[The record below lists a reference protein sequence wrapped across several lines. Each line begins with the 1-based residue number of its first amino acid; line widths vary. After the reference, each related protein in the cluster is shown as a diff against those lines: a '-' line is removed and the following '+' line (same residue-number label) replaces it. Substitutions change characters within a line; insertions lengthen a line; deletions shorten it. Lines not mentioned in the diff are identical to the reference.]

1 MQYKEKGYI
10 SLVCYLCNDADT
22 VQPFLREIMPLIREN
37 FENYQLVFVD
47 DFSSDKTFEI
57 TTKMFKEFNVSG
69 SVLRLSQKHGNER
82 GILAG
87 LDKAV
92 GDFII
97 EFGCPIVDFPINL
110 ISQSFEAIK
119 SGKEI
124 AVILPEK
131 PLNFS
136 TKIYYFL
143 FNKFSYLNEPLASE
157 RVLIM
162 TRRALNSI
170 LSIDERIRYK
180 KALLSLAG
188 FPKEFIP
195 YKPIN
200 SQYVDKRSFSE
211 KILSTFENF
220 ASYTSIGSRAPLFL
234 SAIFLMISM
243 VIGMWVIYNY
253 FFVENLVGVGW
264 ISVMG
269 FMSIS
274 FSGLFFLLGVLSEY
288 VTKILREIVNIPI
301 YTIGETYTNC
311 STNQDENTIFLSDR
325 PESSL
330 S

>member
-1 MQYKEKGYI
+1 MQYKEKAYI

-57 TTKMFKEFNVSG
+57 TTKMFKEFNVPG

-110 ISQSFEAIK
+110 ISQAFEAIK

-157 RVLIM
+157 RVLI
-162 TRRALNSI
+162 
-170 LSIDERIRYK
+170 
-180 KALLSLAG
+180 
-188 FPKEFIP
+188 
-195 YKPIN
+195 
-200 SQYVDKRSFSE
+200 
-211 KILSTFENF
+211 
-220 ASYTSIGSRAPLFL
+220 
-234 SAIFLMISM
+234 
-243 VIGMWVIYNY
+243 
-253 FFVENLVGVGW
+253 
-264 ISVMG
+264 
-269 FMSIS
+269 
-274 FSGLFFLLGVLSEY
+274 
-288 VTKILREIVNIPI
+288 
-301 YTIGETYTNC
+301 
-311 STNQDENTIFLSDR
+311 TNQLIASMLIKDHSLKKYYPPLKTLLLTPQLALEPPYSFLQYF
-325 PESSL
+325 
-330 S
+330 

>member
-10 SLVCYLCNDADT
+10 SLVCYLHNDADAI
-22 VQPFLREIMPLIREN
+22 QPFLREIVPLIKET

-47 DFSSDKTFEI
+47 DFSSDKTFE
-57 TTKMFKEFNVSG
+57 TTKKVLEEINVPG

-97 EFGCPIVDFPINL
+97 EFGCPVIDFPLHL
-110 ISQSFEAIK
+110 ISRSFEAIK

-131 PLNFS
+131 PLNLA
-136 TKIYYFL
+136 TRIYYFL

-188 FPKEFIP
+188 FPKEYIP

-200 SQYVDKRSFSE
+200 NKYVDKRSFSE
-211 KILSTFENF
+211 KMLSTFENF

-234 SAIFLMISM
+234 SVIFFVVSM
-243 VIGMWVIYNY
+243 VIGIWVTYNY
-253 FFVENLVGVGW
+253 LFVENIAGVGW
-264 ISVMG
+264 VSVMG

-274 FSGLFFLLGVLSEY
+274 FSGLFFLLGILSEY
-288 VTKILREIVNIPI
+288 VTKILRETVNIPI
-301 YTIGETYTNC
+301 YTIGETYT
-311 STNQDENTIFLSDR
+311 SGSSNQDKHVSRHPSGHLLS
-325 PESSL
+325 
-330 S
+330 

>member
-10 SLVCYLCNDADT
+10 SLVCYLCNDADAIR
-22 VQPFLREIMPLIREN
+22 PFLREIMPLIRET

-47 DFSSDKTFEI
+47 DFSSDKTFE
-57 TTKMFKEFNVSG
+57 TTKEVFEEINVPG
-69 SVLRLSQKHGNER
+69 SVLRLSQKHGIER
-82 GILAG
+82 GLLAG

-97 EFGCPIVDFPINL
+97 EFSCPIVDFPLNL
-110 ISQSFEAIK
+110 IGHSFEAIK

-131 PLNFS
+131 PLNFA

-143 FNKFSYLNEPLASE
+143 FNKFSYLNEPLATE

-180 KALLSLAG
+180 KALLSLSG
-188 FPKEFIP
+188 FPKKYIP

-200 SQYVDKRSFSE
+200 NNYVEKRSFSE

-234 SAIFLMISM
+234 SAIFLVVSM
-243 VIGMWVIYNY
+243 VIGVWVIYNY
-253 FFVENLVGVGW
+253 FWVEDVAGVGW
-264 ISVMG
+264 VSVMG

-274 FSGLFFLLGVLSEY
+274 FSGLFFLLGILSEY
-288 VTKILREIVNIPI
+288 VTKILREIVKIPI
-301 YTIGETYTNC
+301 YTIGETYTSC
-311 STNQDENTIFLSDR
+311 SSNQAEHSMILSSR
-325 PESSL
+325 SESGL